1 MEPRPL
7 GNPGELL
14 ACAADLRRLGSQ
26 ANALAGQSLS
36 AVRNPGFSGLGAVH
50 FNLGGVAAGMPLR
63 QQAAALAALA
73 SEVVAAAEKLR
84 ADQLTWD
91 RRAEAERRRI
101 ADESERRRRGAGPA
115 DVRKQL

>member
-14 ACAADLRRLGSQ
+14 DCAADLRRLSQ
-26 ANALAGQSLS
+26 DANGLASQSS
-36 AVRNPGFSGLGAVH
+36 DAVKDPGFSGLGAVH
-50 FNLGGVAAGMPLR
+50 YNLGGVAAAMPLR

-73 SEVVAAAEKLR
+73 AEVVAAAEKLR
-84 ADQLTWD
+84 ADQLAWD

-115 DVRKQL
+115 DYRNQL